1 MLNCVCMKLHFY
13 NKLIFLYFKVFIS
26 MIKTNNNYGNG
37 DNDSNNSFKRTKFV
51 IFPPMNSSVWQ

>member
-1 MLNCVCMKLHFY
+1 
-13 NKLIFLYFKVFIS
+13 

-37 DNDSNNSFKRTKFV
+37 DNDSNNSFKQTKFV